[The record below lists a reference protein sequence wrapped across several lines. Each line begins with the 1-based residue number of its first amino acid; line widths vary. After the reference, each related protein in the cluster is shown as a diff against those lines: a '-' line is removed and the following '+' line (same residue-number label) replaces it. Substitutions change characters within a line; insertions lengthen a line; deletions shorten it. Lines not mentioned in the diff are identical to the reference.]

1 MTNTYDAI
9 PADRIASSK
18 QIWAIVNKFT
28 GMYIDSNGVER
39 SKWKVFSK
47 RIYAVLMATN
57 PKGINHGQIQA
68 MFKLTAL
75 PKAITTNVKT
85 DAKPQPKAKAVKST
99 PKPKAAKAVKAVKAA
114 PKPKAKAKATDD
126 GFDARLKFLEETSV
140 LQMQKIES
148 IEDGLAQ
155 ILLAVQG

>member
-47 RIYAVLMATN
+47 RIYAVLMSTN
-57 PKGINHGQIQA
+57 PKGISHGQIQS

-85 DAKPQPKAKAVKST
+85 DAKPQPKAKAVKAA
-99 PKPKAAKAVKAVKAA
+99 PKPKAAKAA
-114 PKPKAKAKATDD
+114 PKPKAAKSAPKPKATDD

-140 LQMQKIES
+140 VQMQKIES

-155 ILLAVQG
+155 ILLAVKG